1 MGDEDLITAEGVNE
15 RGPDREAEGT
25 DPGAPP
31 GAGSADDPGAASA
44 PGLAASDDED
54 ALASAPEPNEPA

>member
-1 MGDEDLITAEGVNE
+1 VGDEDLITDEGVNE
-15 RGPDREAEGT
+15 RGSDREATGT

-31 GAGSADDPGAASA
+31 GAGSADDTGGTSA
-44 PGLAASDDED
+44 PGLAAPGDEH